1 MFVLAEDFTF
11 GQFLLGVLYVFAF
24 VIWFWLIITVLSDLF
39 RRHDIHGGGKA
50 LWVIGLIVFPFLGVF
65 VYLITQGHGMAERS
79 QKAATQA
86 REELRGY
93 LGVGVADELE
103 KLERLKSD
111 GKISDDEYQRMRG
124 RLVG

>member
-1 MFVLAEDFTF
+1 MLVLAEDFTF

-24 VIWFWLIITVLSDLF
+24 VVWFWLIITVLTDLF
-39 RRHDIHGGGKA
+39 RRHDTHGGGKA
-50 LWVIGLIVFPFLGVF
+50 LWVILLILIPFLGVF
-65 VYLITQGHGMAERS
+65 LYLITQGHGMAERN

-93 LGVGVADELE
+93 LGVGAADEIE

-111 GKISDDEYQRMRG
+111 GKLSDEEYQRMRA
-124 RLVG
+124 RLVQ